1 MNSKEIS
8 EIVVRAADSKRAND
22 IVVLDMQKVS
32 LMADY
37 FVIADANSSRQ
48 VKAIADEIVDQVEAG
63 DVNVYSVSG
72 KDTARWILIDL
83 GDVVVHIFQKEVRDF
98 YNLEKLWSDAP
109 IVNTDSWVEA

>member
-1 MNSKEIS
+1 MDSKEIS
-8 EIVVRAADSKRAND
+8 QVVVRAADSKRAND

-37 FVIADANSSRQ
+37 FVIADANSDRQ
-48 VKAIADEIVDQVEAG
+48 VKAIANEVIDQVESNN
-63 DVNVYSVSG
+63 VNVYSVSG
-72 KDTARWILIDL
+72 KDSARWILIDL

-109 IVNTDSWVEA
+109 VVNIDSWVEV

>member
-1 MNSKEIS
+1 MDSKEIS
-8 EIVVRAADSKRAND
+8 QIVVRAADSKRAHD

-37 FVIADANSSRQ
+37 FVIADANSDRQ
-48 VKAIADEIVDQVEAG
+48 VKAIADEVIDQVEAE

-72 KDTARWILIDL
+72 KNSGRWILIDL

-109 IVNTDSWVEA
+109 LVNIDSWVEV

>member
-1 MNSKEIS
+1 MNTKEIS
-8 EIVVRAADSKRAND
+8 EVVVRAADSKRAND

-37 FVIADANSSRQ
+37 FVIADAASNRQ
-48 VKAIADEIVDQVEAG
+48 VKAIADEVVDQVEAS
-63 DVNVYSVSG
+63 DVHVYSVSG

-83 GDVVVHIFQKEVRDF
+83 GDVVVHIFQKDVRDF

-109 IVNTDSWVEA
+109 IVNIDSWVEA